1 MCSKKCAFPKATYT
15 GELEEDLILV
25 FFIHLHKLTITFI
38 S

>member
-15 GELEEDLILV
+15 GELEDLILV